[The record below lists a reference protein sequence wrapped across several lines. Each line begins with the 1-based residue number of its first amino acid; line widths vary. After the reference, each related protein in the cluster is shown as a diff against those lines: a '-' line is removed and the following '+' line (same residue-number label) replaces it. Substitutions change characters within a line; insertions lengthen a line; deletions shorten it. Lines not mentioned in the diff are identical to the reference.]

1 MPIYI
6 SLGRY
11 TREGAMEIKKTPGR
25 LEQARKI
32 VEAQG
37 GKILAFYMAF
47 GRYDFV
53 VISEGPSDEAA
64 LKAIMAIV
72 SQGAVKLETL
82 KAFPAEEVAKMLKE
96 LP

>member
-11 TREGAMEIKKTPGR
+11 TREGAMEIKKMPER

-37 GKILAFYMAF
+37 GKILAFYTTF

-53 VISEGPSDEAA
+53 IVCEGPNDESA

-82 KAFPAEEVAKMLKE
+82 KAFPAEEVAKILKE